1 LTSKVVLEVASGK
14 TIDTKDTVPPI
25 NTRSEHV
32 TISRAGIQSSG
43 LFPGLRIEEELL
55 RRGDLVVVNSVPQG
69 KFDAECIALALVP
82 YFSSYGSITFDA
94 WSMGVPVL
102 HEAMRLARKLEVAA
116 RLTMVLRDPI
126 ATVHDLKPLMRAGG
140 SIAPLLSGKKLPGWI
155 GEKILFVDT
164 YPDGEQLT
172 DEEATEQREHVKRS
186 REYSPGYF
194 FSEYEWL
201 RRFPGP
207 RAESLQGIESVA
219 LKSMHDKLLRDSA
232 IESWKIAFGL
242 NGYILPVLPV
252 DGKAHCDAFHS
263 PHVWTARTADAYD
276 KLGIH
281 PLY

>member
-1 LTSKVVLEVASGK
+1 MTSKVVLNVASGK

-25 NTRSEHV
+25 NIRSEHV

-116 RLTMVLRDPI
+116 RLTTVLRDPI
-126 ATVHDLKPLMRAGG
+126 ATVYDLAPLMRSSM
-140 SIAPLLSGKKLPGWI
+140 SIAPLLSGRKLPGWV
-155 GEKILFVDT
+155 GEKLLFADT

-172 DEEATEQREHVKRS
+172 DEEAAERKEHVKRS
-186 REYSPGYF
+186 REYPPGYF
-194 FSEYEWL
+194 FSECEWL
-201 RRFPGP
+201 RRYPGP
-207 RAESLQGIESVA
+207 RAESLRGIEGVA
-219 LKSMHDKLLRDSA
+219 LKSVHDKLLRESA
-232 IESWKIAFGL
+232 IESWKIAFQL
-242 NGYILPVLPV
+242 NGYALPVFPV
-252 DGKAHCDAFHS
+252 EGKAHCDAFHS
-263 PHVWTARTADAYD
+263 PGAWTTRTADAYD